1 MNKFLF
7 ILCSIVFTS
16 HFEVSPNYG
25 RIIIDNVIYE
35 KPFLGG
41 FNKPKIQWI
50 DWDLDNDLDLF
61 LLDEDGMIRYYD
73 NIGNNDFTLM
83 TTNFMDIYSV
93 AWFYIGQFDDDD

>member
-16 HFEVSPNYG
+16 HFEINPNYG
-25 RIIIDNVIYE
+25 RIIIDDVIYE

-83 TTNFMDIYSV
+83 TTNFMDIYSL